1 MMLFLGVMATLGALG
16 LISFAVMAPNVGKVA
31 LSRRRPPGTEAMSP
45 LRVVSEGLV
54 NLVDAVLKR
63 RGWVPFPSSE
73 IEMASLRMTAASLV
87 VLVSVLGFTAFLLA
101 ASISGS
107 VLIGLLVALLVPI
120 ITKVVLRQRG
130 NKRRVAF
137 GEQLDESL
145 QMIAS
150 ALRAGHSLARALD
163 TASREAPVPTSEEF
177 ARIVN
182 ENRIGRDLVEAMNTT
197 ADRMASQDFRWVAE
211 AVAVQRDTGG
221 NLNEVLDKVGAT
233 IRERNHILRE
243 VQTLSA
249 EGRMSAVI
257 LMVLP
262 IVVGLGMSVTN
273 PGYMAPLFE
282 GMTGFV
288 VLGVALF
295 LFTVGGL
302 WMRIIVNV
310 KV

>member
-1 MMLFLGVMATLGALG
+1 MMLALG
-16 LISFAVMAPNVGKVA
+16 LMATVAALGSLSFALMAPSVGKVA
-31 LSRRRPPGTEAMSP
+31 LSRRRPPGTEALPP
-45 LRVVSEGLV
+45 LRFVSEGLV
-54 NLVDAVLKR
+54 NLVDSVLRR
-63 RGWVPFPSSE
+63 RGWVPFPASE
-73 IEMASLRMTAASLV
+73 IEMASLRMTAGSLV
-87 VLVSVLGFTAFLLA
+87 VFVSALGFTAFLLGSA
-101 ASISGS
+101 FSGH
-107 VLIGLLVALLVPI
+107 VLVGVLTALMVPV
-120 ITKVVLRQRG
+120 ITKVVLRLRG
-130 NKRRVAF
+130 SKRRAAF
-137 GEQLDESL
+137 GDQLDESL

-182 ENRIGRDLVEAMNTT
+182 ENRIGRDLVDAMMTT

-221 NLNEVLDKVGAT
+221 NLNEVLDNVGAT

-249 EGRMSAVI
+249 EGRMSAMI

-262 IVVGLGMSVTN
+262 IFVGLGMTLTN

-282 GMTGFV
+282 GTIGYV
-288 VLGVALF
+288 VLGAAVM
-295 LFTVGGL
+295 LFTIGGL
-302 WMRIIVNV
+302 WMRAIVNV

>member
-1 MMLFLGVMATLGALG
+1 MLFLGVMATASALG
-16 LISFAVMAPNVGKVA
+16 LVAFVLVAPNVGKVA
-31 LSRRRPPGTEAMSP
+31 LSRRRPTGTESMPP
-45 LRVVSEGLV
+45 LRAVADGLV
-54 NLVDAVLKR
+54 NVVDSVLKR
-63 RGWVPFPSSE
+63 RGWVPFPSTE
-73 IEMASLRMTAASLV
+73 IEMASLRMTAGSLV
-87 VLVSVLGFTAFLLA
+87 VLVSVLSFTALLLG
-101 ASISGS
+101 STFSGN
-107 VLIGLLVALLVPI
+107 VLIGLLIAALVPI
-120 ITKVVLRQRG
+120 ITKVVLRRRG
-130 NKRRVAF
+130 NKRRTAF
-137 GEQLDESL
+137 GDQLDESL

-163 TASREAPVPTSEEF
+163 TASREAPAPTSEEF

-182 ENRIGRDLVEAMNTT
+182 ENRIGRDIVDAMNTT
-197 ADRMASQDFRWVAE
+197 ADRMDSQDFRWVAE

-262 IVVGLGMSVTN
+262 IFVALGMTATN
-273 PGYMAPLFE
+273 PGYMAPLFD
-282 GMTGFV
+282 GMTGV
-288 VLGVALF
+288 VILGGAAVLF
-295 LFTVGGL
+295 AVGGL
-302 WMRIIVNV
+302 WMRVIVNV

>member
-1 MMLFLGVMATLGALG
+1 MLVLGVVATMGALG
-16 LISFAVMAPNVGKVA
+16 LISFVVVAPNVGKVA
-31 LSRRRPPGTEAMSP
+31 LSRRRPPGTESMPP
-45 LRVVSEGLV
+45 LRAVSEGLV
-54 NLVDAVLKR
+54 NLVDSVLKR

-73 IEMASLRMTAASLV
+73 IEMASLRMTAGSLV
-87 VLVSVLGFTAFLLA
+87 VLVSVLSFTAFLLA
-101 ASISGS
+101 TSFSGN
-107 VLIGLLVALLVPI
+107 VLIGLLIAVLVPI

-130 NKRRVAF
+130 NKRRAAF

-197 ADRMASQDFRWVAE
+197 ADRMDSQDFRWVAE

-221 NLNEVLDKVGAT
+221 NLNEVLDKVGTT

-262 IVVGLGMSVTN
+262 VFVGLGMTATN
-273 PGYMAPLFE
+273 PGYMAPLFD
-282 GMTGFV
+282 GMTGV
-288 VLGVALF
+288 VILGGALL
-295 LFTVGGL
+295 LFAVGGL
-302 WMRIIVNV
+302 WMRAIVNV

>member
-1 MMLFLGVMATLGALG
+1 MLVLGVGAMLMALG
-16 LISFAVMAPNVGKVA
+16 LVSFVVVAPNVGKVA
-31 LSRRRPPGTEAMSP
+31 LSRRRPPGTESAPP
-45 LRVVSEGLV
+45 LRAISEGLV
-54 NLVDAVLKR
+54 NLVDSVLKR
-63 RGWVPFPSSE
+63 RGWVPFPSAE
-73 IEMASLRMTAASLV
+73 IEMASLRMTAGSLV
-87 VLVSVLGFTAFLLA
+87 VFVSALSFTAFLLGS
-101 ASISGS
+101 SIFGN
-107 VLIGLLVALLVPI
+107 VLIGLLIALFVPVV
-120 ITKVVLRQRG
+120 TKIVLRGRG
-130 NKRRVAF
+130 NKRREAF
-137 GEQLDESL
+137 GDQLDEAL

-163 TASREAPVPTSEEF
+163 TASREAPAPTSEEF

-182 ENRIGRDLVEAMNTT
+182 ENRIGRDLVEAMNIT
-197 ADRMASQDFRWVAE
+197 ADRMNSQDFRWVAE

-221 NLNEVLDKVGAT
+221 NLNEVLDKVGTT

-273 PGYMAPLFE
+273 PGYMAPLFD
-282 GMTGFV
+282 GMTGIV
-288 VLGVALF
+288 VIAAAAILF
-295 LFTVGGL
+295 CIGGL
-302 WMRIIVNV
+302 WMRVIVNV

>member
-1 MMLFLGVMATLGALG
+1 MMLALGVMATLGAFG
-16 LISFAVMAPNVGKVA
+16 LISFALMAPSVSKVA
-31 LSRRRPPGTEAMSP
+31 LSRRRPPGTESLPP
-45 LRVVSEGLV
+45 LRAVSEGLV
-54 NLVDAVLKR
+54 NVVDSLLKR
-63 RGWVPFPSSE
+63 RGWVPFPSAE
-73 IEMASLRMTAASLV
+73 IEMASLRMTAGSLV
-87 VLVSVLGFTAFLLA
+87 VFVSALGFTAFLLG
-101 ASISGS
+101 SSFSGH
-107 VLIGLLVALLVPI
+107 VLVGLLAALLVPVV
-120 ITKVVLRQRG
+120 TKIVLRWRG
-130 NKRRVAF
+130 NKRRAEF
-137 GEQLDESL
+137 GDQLDESL

-182 ENRIGRDLVEAMNTT
+182 ENRIGRDLVEAMKTT
-197 ADRMASQDFRWVAE
+197 ADRMASQDFHWVAE

-221 NLNEVLDKVGAT
+221 NLNEVLDNVGAT

-262 IVVGLGMSVTN
+262 ILVGLGMTLTN

-282 GMTGFV
+282 GMTGYI
-288 VLGVALF
+288 VLGAAIILF
-295 LFTVGGL
+295 SIGGL
-302 WMRIIVNV
+302 WMRAIVNV

>member
-1 MMLFLGVMATLGALG
+1 MVP
-16 LISFAVMAPNVGKVA
+16 LITK
-31 LSRRRPPGTEAMSP
+31 
-45 LRVVSEGLV
+45 
-54 NLVDAVLKR
+54 AVLR
-63 RGWVPFPSSE
+63 R
-73 IEMASLRMTAASLV
+73 
-87 VLVSVLGFTAFLLA
+87 
-101 ASISGS
+101 
-107 VLIGLLVALLVPI
+107 
-120 ITKVVLRQRG
+120 RG
-130 NKRRVAF
+130 NKRRRAF
-137 GEQLDESL
+137 GDQLDESL

-182 ENRIGRDLVEAMNTT
+182 ENRIGRDLVDAMNTT
-197 ADRMASQDFRWVAE
+197 ADRMDSQDFRWVAE

-221 NLNEVLDKVGAT
+221 NLNEVLDKVGTT

-262 IVVGLGMSVTN
+262 VFVGLGMTVTN
-273 PGYMAPLFE
+273 PGYMAPLFD
-282 GMTGFV
+282 GLTGV
-288 VLGVALF
+288 VILGIAAL
-295 LFTVGGL
+295 LFTAGGL
-302 WMRIIVNV
+302 WMRAIVNV